1 MKISLIQKRKERV
14 RSILLVIICLVYGL
28 FTLIDIQ
35 DTMSKKADLT
45 KRNTFLNK
53 ESYFIQIYFYNVK
66 IH

>member
-1 MKISLIQKRKERV
+1 MKVLFYPFAENHYQYLI
-14 RSILLVIICLVYGL
+14 
-28 FTLIDIQ
+28 

-53 ESYFIQIYFYNVK
+53 EPYFIQIYFYNVK